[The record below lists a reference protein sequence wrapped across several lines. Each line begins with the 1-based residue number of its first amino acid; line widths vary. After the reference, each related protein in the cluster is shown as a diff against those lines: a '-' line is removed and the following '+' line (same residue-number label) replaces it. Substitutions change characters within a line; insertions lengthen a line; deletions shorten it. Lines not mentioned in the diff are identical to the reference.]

1 MPMGA
6 TALLWTFNSI
16 LKQRINI
23 MLNTLIKRFLQLI
36 FVLLSISTIV
46 FFLQH
51 MIPGNPADIV
61 LGIDASDADKS
72 KWLERYGLNRP
83 ILIQYF
89 DFFGQLLRGQLGY
102 TYQGHQRVSDILWP
116 RLWETAKLALC
127 AFSFSI
133 TVATFFGVIS
143 ALRAGRAVDKTTA
156 IVSLLAISA
165 PSFIIAPL
173 LMWLFAV
180 KWNVLPLM
188 GNSEA
193 ASYVLPTIT
202 LGLSLAAFSSRMIR
216 SGVVD
221 VLQEDYI
228 RTARSKGLPPS
239 AVIFKHALR
248 NAFLP
253 TLTVLGLQLGV
264 LLSGTVITEQIFN
277 WPGLGSLVVEAVQQR
292 EYNIV
297 SGCVLTMA
305 TIYVLSSLI
314 VDILYC
320 VFDPRVRLT

>member
-1 MPMGA
+1 MLH
-6 TALLWTFNSI
+6 TLL
-16 LKQRINI
+16 
-23 MLNTLIKRFLQLI
+23 KRFIQLI
-36 FVLLSISTIV
+36 FVLFSISTIV

-61 LGIDASDADKS
+61 LGMDAAEADKL
-72 KWLERYGLNRP
+72 KWLERYGLNKP
-83 ILIQYF
+83 ILVQYIEF
-89 DFFGQLLRGQLGY
+89 LGNLVRGQLGY
-102 TYQGHQRVSDILWP
+102 TYQGYQRVSDILGP
-116 RLWETAKLALC
+116 RLWETAKLAVC
-127 AFSFSI
+127 AFAFSI
-133 TVATFFGVIS
+133 TVATFFGAIS
-143 ALRAGRAVDKTTA
+143 ALRVGRTVDKVTA
-156 IVSLLAISA
+156 VMSLLAISA

-188 GNSEA
+188 GNSEP
-193 ASYVLPTIT
+193 ASYVLPTVT

-216 SGVVD
+216 SGIVD

-228 RTARSKGLPPS
+228 RTARSKGLSPS
-239 AVIFKHALR
+239 AVLLKHALR

-253 TLTVLGLQLGV
+253 TLTVLGMQLGV

-305 TIYVLSSLI
+305 TIYVLSSLL
-314 VDILYC
+314 VDILYR